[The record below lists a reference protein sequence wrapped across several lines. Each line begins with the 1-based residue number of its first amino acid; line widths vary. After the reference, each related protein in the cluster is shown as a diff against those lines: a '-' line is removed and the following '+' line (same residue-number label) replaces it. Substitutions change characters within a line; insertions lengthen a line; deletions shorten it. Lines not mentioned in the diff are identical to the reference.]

1 MNQNLF
7 LLQKKK
13 KMTEKAIELL
23 SRNKN
28 GYFLFVEG
36 GRIDHGHH
44 ESKAIKALDE
54 FVSFDE
60 SIGKALDLTSA
71 EDTMVL

>member
-1 MNQNLF
+1 M
-7 LLQKKK
+7 
-13 KMTEKAIELL
+13 
-23 SRNKN
+23 
-28 GYFLFVEG
+28 FVEG